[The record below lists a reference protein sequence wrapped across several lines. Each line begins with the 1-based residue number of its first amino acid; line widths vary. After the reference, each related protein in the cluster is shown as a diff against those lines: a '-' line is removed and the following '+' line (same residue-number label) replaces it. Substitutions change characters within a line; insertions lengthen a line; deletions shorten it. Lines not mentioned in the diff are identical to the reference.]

1 MDRRKLLAVFLLWS
15 GIAIASPT
23 PDDVRREIDALLTRL
38 QDSGCQFNRNG
49 SWYNGS
55 QARDHLLRKLDYLE
69 RATTVESTEQFIEL
83 AGSQSSRSGKAYEVR
98 CGSDAPV
105 KSGVWLTRQLA
116 IIRGSAG
123 RPGT

>member
-1 MDRRKLLAVFLLWS
+1 MYGRQLLIILLLWS
-15 GIAIASPT
+15 GLAVAAPT
-23 PDDVRREIDALLTRL
+23 PDNVRQEIEALLTRL

-49 SWYNGS
+49 SWYSGS

-83 AGSQSSRSGKAYEVR
+83 AGSNSSRSGKAYQVR

-105 KSGVWLTRQLA
+105 KSSVWLTRQLV
-116 IIRGSAG
+116 IIRAAAGKPGS
-123 RPGT
+123 

>member
-1 MDRRKLLAVFLLWS
+1 MYRRQLLIILLLCS
-15 GIAIASPT
+15 GLAIASPT
-23 PDDVRREIDALLTRL
+23 PVNVRQEIDALLARL
-38 QDSGCQFNRNG
+38 RDSGCQFNRNG
-49 SWYNGS
+49 SWYSGS

-69 RATTVESTEQFIEL
+69 RATTVESAEQFIEL

-105 KSGVWLTRQLA
+105 KSSVWLTRQLA

-123 RPGT
+123 EPGG